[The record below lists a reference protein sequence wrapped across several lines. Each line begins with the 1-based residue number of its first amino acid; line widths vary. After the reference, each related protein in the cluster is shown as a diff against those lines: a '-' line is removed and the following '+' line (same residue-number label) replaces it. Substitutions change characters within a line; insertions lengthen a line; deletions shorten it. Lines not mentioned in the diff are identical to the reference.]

1 MQVSDF
7 NIKDAFNDIVKRNE
21 KAQLMSSFASLIV
34 LFLWYIIYYIY
45 MPDQRIELFVIHFF
59 ATLTPF
65 FVCIYRKKLGL
76 NAVHCRFISSA
87 FIGAVCWYMMSV
99 CPTEIYIVVCL
110 ATSSIFLGSG
120 LLAFWSMSYYIA
132 MVIFSAFLNLLFY
145 NIFGTAEL
153 SNFML
158 YNVFPLGL
166 TALLGA
172 FLLNNRMSKLIKK
185 ERIKWSLEKSEKE
198 LSLLNQ
204 KTAEELDFLVY
215 SISHDLRNPVL
226 SVKGL
231 ISLIRDFEK
240 LQPEQIN
247 YLKMAEGSV
256 ERLDQTIYDLVDFA
270 DNANLTFKAA
280 TFDIR
285 KMVQEIFDDLKFL
298 AKVPIDFQ
306 IEIEGSDEVY
316 ADRKR
321 IKTIIKNLASNAV
334 KYSRKDAVDPF
345 VKFKMIQHHQNLEL
359 EMADNG
365 IGIPEVEQQRIFEMF
380 YRYAPDTNGSGLGLF
395 IVKEVLAKIGGSV
408 ELHSTLNKGSVFKV
422 SLPLQFNNLNSG
434 TEFQQKAAI
443 SIP

>member
-1 MQVSDF
+1 MQTADF
-7 NIKDAFNDIVKRNE
+7 NIKEALKKIIKSNDKTQWIG
-21 KAQLMSSFASLIV
+21 SIASVII
-34 LFLWYIIYYIY
+34 LFIWYIVYYVY
-45 MPDQRIELFVIHFF
+45 MPDQRLVLFVIHCF
-59 ATLTPF
+59 ATLLPLML
-65 FVCIYRKKLGL
+65 ILNRKKLGL
-76 NAVHCRFISSA
+76 DSAHCRLIALSSIA
-87 FIGAVCWYMMSV
+87 TLNGYMINI
-99 CPTEIYIVVCL
+99 CPSEIYAVVFL
-110 ATSSIFLGSG
+110 ATCSIFLGSG
-120 LLAFWSMSYYIA
+120 LLAFWSMNYYIA

-145 NIFGTAEL
+145 NIFGTVEL
-153 SNFML
+153 SSFML

-172 FLLNNRMSKLIKK
+172 FLLNNRMSTLIKQ

-215 SISHDLRNPVL
+215 SISHDLRSPVL

-231 ISLIRDFEK
+231 ISLISDFEK
-240 LQPEQIN
+240 LAPEQIN

-256 ERLDQTIYDLVDFA
+256 ERLDQTIYDIVDFA
-270 DNANLTFKAA
+270 DNANLTFKAE

-285 KMVQEIFDDLKFL
+285 ETVQEIFDDLKFL

-334 KYSRKDAVDPF
+334 KYSRKNATDAF
-345 VKFKMIQHHQNLEL
+345 VKFKMIQNNQQIEF
-359 EMADNG
+359 EIADNG
-365 IGIPEVEQQRIFEMF
+365 IGIPELEQEKIFEMF
-380 YRYAPDTNGSGLGLF
+380 YRYATDTNGSGLGLF
-395 IVKEVLAKIGGSV
+395 IVKEVLAKIGGRV
-408 ELHSTLNKGSVFKV
+408 ELHSTLSKGSVFKV
-422 SLPLQFNNLNSG
+422 SLPLQFSNLNSG